1 MKDIPLQER
10 VIFALDV
17 DSPQRAKEWVRRLES
32 HIRFYKV
39 GLQLFLAD
47 GFAIVDWIAARG
59 HKVMLD
65 LKLFDV
71 PATVRL
77 AVEQLSR
84 RNVAYATVHGNDPI
98 VRAAVQ
104 ARGDVRILAVTVLTS
119 FGQEDM
125 REMGFTGEVAD
136 LVYIRAKRALSLG
149 CDGIVSSGLEASRIR
164 SELGE
169 GFLVVTPGI
178 RPGRNTEIEGDDQ
191 RRIATAGQAIRDG
204 ADQVVV
210 GRPIREAKDPLRV
223 VEALQEEIRASGR

>member
-1 MKDIPLQER
+1 MKDIPLEER
-10 VIFALDV
+10 IIFALDV
-17 DSPQRAKEWVRRLES
+17 ESPNRAREWVRKLES
-32 HIRFYKV
+32 HVRFYKV

-47 GFAIVDWIAARG
+47 WFNIVDWITARG

-71 PATVRL
+71 PETVRL

-98 VRAAVQ
+98 IRGAVRAKNGVK
-104 ARGDVRILAVTVLTS
+104 ILAVTVLTS

-125 REMGFTGEVAD
+125 REMGFRGEVAD
-136 LVYIRAKRALSLG
+136 LVYSRARRALSLG
-149 CDGIVSSGLEASRIR
+149 ADGIVSSGLEASRIR

-178 RPGRNTEIEGDDQ
+178 RPGRNTEIEEDDQ
-191 RRIATAGQAIRDG
+191 QRVATAREAIRNG
-204 ADQVVV
+204 ADQIVV
-210 GRPIREAKDPLRV
+210 GRPIRTARDPLQV
-223 VEALQEEIRASGR
+223 VETLQEEIKASGG